1 MKRLQFP
8 LLLTLAIILS
18 SCSSNRVVG
27 LKGFETRNAEEYYRN
42 SGVVQYF
49 LSELP
54 AWANSYDEGSC
65 HREISVR
72 YLDMKALRASYRY
85 SYSESLQFQY
95 LFNLMAREKAKAAA
109 VEKLRPQDEEVVFFE
124 ASNRIQ
130 SGFYPFRRPNF
141 EKVSLIWI
149 DPILSAPASVIKN
162 LLTSDA
168 VLKGHPVVISNCLG
182 ASSLRTWLI
191 DHSITDENIRLIPA
205 EMFSPY
211 NSNGELST
219 GIHIDVE
226 KLFTS
231 GQKVYFYTPKG
242 LRPSRIMGKFIYRS
256 Y

>member
-1 MKRLQFP
+1 MKPCSLVLFA
-8 LLLTLAIILS
+8 LILLS
-18 SCSSNRVVG
+18 SCSGNQVVG

-54 AWANSYDEGSC
+54 SWANSYDEGSC

-85 SYSESLQFQY
+85 SYDESLQFQF
-95 LFNLMAREKAKAAA
+95 LFNLLSREKLVAAGA
-109 VEKLRPQDEEVVFFE
+109 LKLRPQDEEVVFFE

-130 SGFYPFRRPNF
+130 SGFYPFRKPKF
-141 EKVSLIWI
+141 ERVSLIWI
-149 DPILSAPASVIKN
+149 DPILSSSSSVIKN
-162 LLTSDA
+162 ILSSEA

-182 ASSLRTWLI
+182 ASSLRAWL
-191 DHSITDENIRLIPA
+191 SQRGITDENIRLIPA

-211 NSNGELST
+211 NQTGELST

-226 KLFTS
+226 KLFTA
-231 GQKVYFYTPKG
+231 GQKIYFYTPKG
-242 LRPSRIMGKFIYRS
+242 QRPSAITGKFIYRS